1 MASLSIITIN
11 YNDLE
16 GLKKTTQSVFSQTFK
31 DIEYIVIDGGSS
43 DGSAEYIQQHLD
55 RFYYSISEKD
65 KGIFNAQNK
74 GLAQATSDYCLFLNS
89 GDCLA
94 NDNAI
99 AEVMSQNLQADLIL
113 CNMGFVYDD
122 GVQIRKQSKNIDFK
136 LFATSSIWHPATL
149 IKRSVFELSGPYN
162 ESFRITADYDFFLKA
177 IWKYH
182 ASYQRLDIVLSHFD
196 TTGVSSNPEHAQ
208 KHQDERMR
216 VQAQYFTDEE
226 LNESLEIQA
235 REKSLL
241 TKVVQKIKRIFIPN
255 A

>member
-31 DIEYIVIDGGSS
+31 DIQYIVIDGKST
-43 DGSAEYIQQHLD
+43 DGSAEYIHQYSD
-55 RFYYSISEKD
+55 KFFYSISEKD

-74 GLAQATSDYCLFLNS
+74 GLAQATNDYCLFLNS

-99 AEVMSQNLQADLIL
+99 ADVMSQNLEADLIL
-113 CNMGFVYDD
+113 CNMGFVYSD

-149 IKRSVFELSGPYN
+149 IKRSVFELTGPYN
-162 ESFRITADYDFFLKA
+162 EAFRITADYDFFLKA

-182 ASYQRLDIVLSHFD
+182 VSYQHVDVVLSHFD
-196 TTGVSSNPEHAQ
+196 TTGISSNPEHAQ

-226 LNESLEIQA
+226 LNDSLEIQV
-235 REKSLL
+235 REKSIWTRVLR
-241 TKVVQKIKRIFIPN
+241 KIKRIIFPN
-255 A
+255 V